1 MKIIK
6 EEQWDIAVVR
16 KCFLKTVMEQL
27 EEATEADWE
36 REMKV
41 TFIGEPGLDSGEGL
55 QGNSSRCCFLTPQC
69 LKMGALV
76 YSQRVSTRDTILQ

>member
-1 MKIIK
+1 MMKINLTNISFVKYYIRFCYSSLSDCLKVSEMKIIK
-6 EEQWDIAVVR
+6 GEHWDIAVVR

-41 TFIGEPGLDSGEGL
+41 TFIG
-55 QGNSSRCCFLTPQC
+55 
-69 LKMGALV
+69 
-76 YSQRVSTRDTILQ
+76 